1 MCMRLTDDYLF
12 ISRDKELALRF
23 MKTLFKISAKYE
35 FRFNLS
41 KIRSNFEIEF
51 ASLDLPKVYRKHFNL
66 EEIKKVTLFEKED
79 WCIWIGL

>member
-1 MCMRLTDDYLF
+1 MRLTDDYLF

>member
-1 MCMRLTDDYLF
+1 
-12 ISRDKELALRF
+12 

>member
-1 MCMRLTDDYLF
+1 MRLTDDYLF

-41 KIRSNFEIEF
+41 KIRSNFEIDF